1 VPALVVGDTPLAR
14 SLSANEGTVPS
25 VAIDCDGTYDGDLP
39 VVRLLDAEPL
49 GGRSSCGFFALPTGG
64 AVELVRG
71 TDLARRY
78 FEGLGRPV
86 VDIEDCVGGV
96 IGRMVCQ
103 VINESCFAVQEGVG
117 SPEDVD
123 AGMELGMN
131 HPRGPFAWLEAIG
144 PAQVLRVLDGLR
156 SFTGE
161 ERYRAAPWLRLKVA
175 RW

>member
-1 VPALVVGDTPLAR
+1 
-14 SLSANEGTVPS
+14 
-25 VAIDCDGTYDGDLP
+25 VAVDCDGSYDGDLP
-39 VVRLLDAEPL
+39 VVRLLDAAPL
-49 GGRSSCGFFALPTGG
+49 GNRSGCGFFALPTGG

-71 TDLARRY
+71 TDLARQY

-117 SPEDVD
+117 TPEDVD

-131 HPRGPFAWLEAIG
+131 HPRGPFAWLDAIG
-144 PAQVLRVLDGLR
+144 PGQVLRTLDGLQ
-156 SFTGE
+156 SFTRE

-175 RW
+175 RS